1 MYDDESDDDNI
12 ALNFTLTHESF
23 ENDLCIRHVISMA
36 SHEHDNVYNNRQ
48 LKLLFEQFVQPNKKK
63 HQNYTLQAPCVKI
76 HRWQRS
82 SNAGYMSHSC
92 CHHFVISDTIYE
104 R

>member
-23 ENDLCIRHVISMA
+23 ENDLYIRHVISMA

-48 LKLLFEQFVQPNKKK
+48 RKLLFEQFVQPNKKNIK
-63 HQNYTLQAPCVKI
+63 TTYCRPLVGKSAVDKGQVMRDTCLTHAVT
-76 HRWQRS
+76 
-82 SNAGYMSHSC
+82 
-92 CHHFVISDTIYE
+92 IS
-104 R
+104 